1 MAPIILLTVLYLPT
15 ILYVVVVSMKFY
27 GIKNWFSS
35 ILDNPVYFIFPVLTS
50 MSFYGK
56 QSHQNEMNN
65 ISLKNVSDDQ
75 IERDHNTD
83 IKEDS
88 NDAMPLES
96 ADSVRMENESIE
108 TKDEASKDDDE
119 DSISVFTHNSSNIF
133 QDNSKS
139 CAEEAIEPKEVQMH
153 IQDTE
158 NVKTS
163 NLKKRHVFSPE
174 QSIVLYILF
183 MIGYLFC
190 IGGDLALQLY
200 RSPYIPLYNTI
211 AFNCLMFFLL
221 NGLLW
226 TDFIIHSF
234 RSNEN
239 NLISGT
245 GEISHLNYSKLILGS
260 RGFFIDLLSYST
272 NIVFWILL
280 IPFYIFKKIHQRYFH
295 FLTVYQLILLD
306 LLFQEIL
313 TKWTASTY
321 SEVSRNL

>member
-1 MAPIILLTVLYLPT
+1 
-15 ILYVVVVSMKFY
+15 MKFY
-27 GIKNWFSS
+27 GFKKWLSS
-35 ILDNPVYFIFPVLTS
+35 ILDNPVYFIFPVLTC

-56 QSHQNEMNN
+56 ESHQNEMNN

-75 IERDHNTD
+75 IESDHNTG
-83 IKEDS
+83 IKENS
-88 NDAMPLES
+88 NNTMPLES
-96 ADSVRMENESIE
+96 ADSIRMENESIE

-119 DSISVFTHNSSNIF
+119 DSISVFTHATSNSF

-139 CAEEAIEPKEVQMH
+139 CAEETSEPKAIVQMH

-158 NVKTS
+158 NADAS

-239 NLISGT
+239 NLISG
-245 GEISHLNYSKLILGS
+245 
-260 RGFFIDLLSYST
+260 RGKSI
-272 NIVFWILL
+272 I
-280 IPFYIFKKIHQRYFH
+280 
-295 FLTVYQLILLD
+295 
-306 LLFQEIL
+306 
-313 TKWTASTY
+313 
-321 SEVSRNL
+321 